1 MTRWIFAMSLTLLS
15 SAACSD
21 DDPVS
26 PSATAPTFTTQLL
39 PSNEV
44 PPVTNAD
51 ASASGNVSV
60 VLHVNRDAAQNI
72 TSATADFTVV
82 MSGFP
87 PNTSLTGA
95 HIHNARAGQNSGF
108 VVNTGIV
115 LGDIVLLNGS
125 GRFDRNGIIV
135 TNLVV
140 AQNMLNDPAGFYFN
154 VHTTLNTGGAIRG
167 QLNRI
172 Q

>member
-1 MTRWIFAMSLTLLS
+1 MTRLCLLAIGVALLS
-15 SAACSD
+15 VGCSD

-39 PSNEV
+39 PTNEV

-60 VLHVNRDAAQNI
+60 ILHVTRDSAQAITAAR
-72 TSATADFTVV
+72 ADFTVV
-82 MSGFP
+82 MSNFP
-87 PNTSLTGA
+87 PNTTLTGA
-95 HIHNARAGQNSGF
+95 HIHNARAGQTAS
-108 VVNTGIV
+108 VIVDTGIV
-115 LGDIVLLNGS
+115 RGDIVLADGS
-125 GRFDRNGIIV
+125 GRFDRTGITV
-135 TNLVV
+135 SPVV

-154 VHTTLNTGGAIRG
+154 VHTLLNMGGAIRG

>member
-1 MTRWIFAMSLTLLS
+1 MTRFWIFAMALTLLS
-15 SAACSD
+15 SVACSD

-95 HIHNARAGQNSGF
+95 HIHNARAGLNSGI
-108 VVNTGIV
+108 VVDTGIRPGDMV
-115 LGDIVLLNGS
+115 LPNGS
-125 GRFDRNGIIV
+125 GRFDRTVTV

-140 AQNMLNDPAGFYFN
+140 AQGMLNDPAGFYFN
-154 VHTTLNTGGAIRG
+154 VHTTLNPPGAIRG

>member
-1 MTRWIFAMSLTLLS
+1 MVLLS
-15 SAACSD
+15 TVACGD

-39 PSNEV
+39 PTNEV

-60 VLHVNRDAAQNI
+60 VLHVTRDGAQNI

-95 HIHNARAGQNSGF
+95 HIHNAPAGQNSGI
-108 VVNTGIV
+108 VVSTGIA
-115 LGDIVLLNGS
+115 LGDIVLPNGS
-125 GRFDRNGIIV
+125 GRFDRTVTV
-135 TNLVV
+135 TNLAA
-140 AQNMLNDPAGFYFN
+140 AQGMLNNPAGFYFN
-154 VHTTLNTGGAIRG
+154 VHTTLNLGGAIRG

>member
-1 MTRWIFAMSLTLLS
+1 MTRLCLLAIGVALLS
-15 SAACSD
+15 VGCSD

-39 PSNEV
+39 PTNEV

-60 VLHVNRDAAQNI
+60 VLHVTRDSAQAITAAR
-72 TSATADFTVV
+72 ADFTVV
-82 MSGFP
+82 MSNFP
-87 PNTSLTGA
+87 PNTTLTGA
-95 HIHNARAGQNSGF
+95 HIHNARAGQTAS
-108 VVNTGIV
+108 VIVDTGIV
-115 LGDIVLLNGS
+115 RGDIVLADGS
-125 GRFDRNGIIV
+125 GRFDRTGITV
-135 TNLVV
+135 SPVV

-154 VHTTLNTGGAIRG
+154 VHTLLNMGGAIRG